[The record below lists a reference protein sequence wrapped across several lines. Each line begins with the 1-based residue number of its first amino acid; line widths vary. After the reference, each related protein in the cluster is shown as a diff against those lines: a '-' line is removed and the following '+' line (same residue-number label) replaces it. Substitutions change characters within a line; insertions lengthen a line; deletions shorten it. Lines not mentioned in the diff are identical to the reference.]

1 MTGLPDPPAEHQD
14 RSALLFALGLAEVA
28 IGLFA
33 LFLAASAAI
42 GLAVGGRPGEPDAV
56 LLLPGLFFDL
66 LFGVLFTAA
75 GWGSI
80 RIRRWA
86 RLLVLATSWLWL
98 LAGVG
103 GLGLAAVF
111 LPGLMVQ
118 SRPPWVDAEMLSY
131 AQGCAFAVLTV
142 LCVVLPGLL
151 LSVYG
156 SDGVRATFEA
166 RDRPPR

>member
-1 MTGLPDPPAEHQD
+1 MPAEHKD
-14 RSALLFALGLAEVA
+14 RSRLLFALGLAEIA
-28 IGLFA
+28 MGLFA
-33 LFLAASAAI
+33 LFLAASVVV
-42 GLAVGGRPGEPDAV
+42 GLAVGNGRSGEPDSV

-66 LFGVLFTAA
+66 LFGLLFTAA

-86 RLLVLATSWLWL
+86 RLFVLAASWLWL

-118 SRPPWVDAEMLSY
+118 SRPPGVDAEMLSY

-156 SDGVRATFEA
+156 SAGVRATFEA
-166 RDRPPR
+166 REPSPR